1 MRREQGIAAA
11 VASIEARRP
20 IEVCEE
26 AGAGDKILAANP
38 FQRAEA
44 RGEIQPRDRHPGRD
58 AYSDHAARPK
68 RRRAAPESAHFS
80 DRSRR
85 ARDDQIS
92 RNHKKQID
100 ADAQRRQRKHRR
112 ER

>member
-11 VASIEARRP
+11 VAPIKARRP
-20 IEVCEE
+20 IEVCKE

-44 RGEIQPRDRHPGRD
+44 RSEIQPRDRRPGWH

-68 RRRAAPESAHFS
+68 RCRAEPESAGFS
-80 DRSRR
+80 DRSNR
-85 ARDDQIS
+85 ALDDQIS

-100 ADAQRRQRKHRR
+100 ADAQRWRRKRLR